1 MIRSWLVERKKLLWL
16 KIVWLAQQRSK
27 SGQQITQTHL
37 SPFPRLTHF
46 CHIIRSTAGNT
57 KNKREKIPLPPSK
70 NHFVEK
76 SMLWRLNVRPAS
88 AEASDGFDRL
98 SSGHL
103 IGVVGPPL
111 SPKRRPS
118 SKTKSYYV
126 SSKAKLAFEVF
137 FISAFQKKIVFLD
150 KFFSNVKKRLFAK
163 LSFIVKVFKLIDI
176 ALFQR
181 L

>member
-27 SGQQITQTHL
+27 SVQQIKQTYL

-46 CHIIRSTAGNT
+46 CHMIRSTAGNT

-76 SMLWRLNVRPAS
+76 SMLCRLNVRPAS

-118 SKTKSYYV
+118 SKTKSCYV

-137 FISAFQKKIVFLD
+137 LSRPFKRKLCFWTNSFQTSKSVYLPNCHLLSK
-150 KFFSNVKKRLFAK
+150 FSN
-163 LSFIVKVFKLIDI
+163 
-176 ALFQR
+176 
-181 L
+181 